1 MRPTD
6 IRVSF
11 VPLNDLG
18 RGLTADRSRLL
29 EAVTRVIDSGWSILR
44 DEVAGFEQEF
54 AEYVGAKGGVG
65 VANGTDALELSLR
78 AVGVCAGDEVITV
91 ANAGG
96 YSTVAIV
103 AIGAVPVFVDVDRIT
118 LNIDPLRVVEA
129 MSSRTKAVVVTHL
142 YGHAA
147 RVGQIVRSLE
157 GSGVA
162 VVEDCAQAHGARDE
176 GVRVGAIGN
185 VGAFSMYP
193 TKNLG
198 AVGDAGLIVSR
209 DESTLDRART
219 LRTYGWDEKYHMAV
233 AGGRNSRLD
242 EMQAAILRA
251 RFPLLEQHNARR
263 RGIAQ
268 HYRNAARSIDFV
280 GHLDDAHAAHL
291 CVFRHPDRDRVRGY
305 LGSLGIG
312 TDVHYPIADHRQP
325 ALAAV
330 PFRVAGKL
338 IETDA
343 ACAQVLS
350 VPNFPELTD
359 DEVERVA
366 SALARS

>member
-6 IRVSF
+6 IPVSF
-11 VPLNDLG
+11 VPLNDLR
-18 RGLTADRSRLL
+18 RGLAADRSRLID
-29 EAVTRVIDSGWSILR
+29 AVTRVIDSGWSVLR
-44 DEVAGFEQEF
+44 DEVAGFEREF
-54 AEYVGAKGGVG
+54 AEYVGAEGAVG

-103 AIGAVPVFVDVDRIT
+103 AIGAVPVFVDVDRVT
-118 LNIDPLRVVEA
+118 LNIDPFRVTEA
-129 MSSRTKAVVVTHL
+129 MGSRTKAVVVTHL

-147 RVGQIVRSLE
+147 RVGQIVRSLD

-209 DESTLDRART
+209 DEAILNRART
-219 LRTYGWDEKYHMAV
+219 LRTYGWGEKYHMDV

-251 RFPLLEQHNARR
+251 RFPMLEQHNATR

-268 HYRNAARSIDFV
+268 HYRDAARSIDFV
-280 GHLDDAHAAHL
+280 GHLDDAHSAHL
-291 CVFRHPDRDRVRGY
+291 CVFRHPDRDGVRNF

-312 TDVHYPIADHRQP
+312 TDVHYPIADHHQL

-330 PFRVAGKL
+330 PFRIAGEL
-338 IETDA
+338 PETEA
-343 ACAQVLS
+343 ACAEVLS
-350 VPNFPELTD
+350 VPNFPELSD
-359 DEVERVA
+359 NEVQRVA
-366 SALARS
+366 AALGCS